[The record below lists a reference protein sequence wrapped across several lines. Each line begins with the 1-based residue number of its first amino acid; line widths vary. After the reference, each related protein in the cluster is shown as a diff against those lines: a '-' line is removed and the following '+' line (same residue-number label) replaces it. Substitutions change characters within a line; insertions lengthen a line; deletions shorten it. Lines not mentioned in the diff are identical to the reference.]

1 MSNLTE
7 ETRKVARTWFEALTS
22 GDFETALGTL
32 DENVEWINYTPV
44 PGYNDDMKWI
54 GTVRGQEAVLGT
66 LQIFTGAVEVK
77 NEKLI
82 DLVVDGD
89 RAFGVIDE
97 VSVVKETGVEFHI
110 EFIQALTVRD
120 GKIVRWKS
128 YTDPSE
134 IIRALRGDTTG
145 EVAAR

>member
-22 GDFETALGTL
+22 GDFETALNTL
-32 DENVEWINYTPV
+32 DENVEWINYTIV

-54 GTVRGQEAVLGT
+54 GTVHGREAVLGT
-66 LQIFTGAVEVK
+66 LQIFTGAVDVK
-77 NEKLI
+77 SERLI
-82 DLVVDGD
+82 NLVADGD
-89 RAFGVIDE
+89 QAFGVIDE

-110 EFIQALTVRD
+110 EFIQSLTVRD

-134 IIRALRGDTTG
+134 IIRALRGDKPD
-145 EVAAR
+145 EVAA